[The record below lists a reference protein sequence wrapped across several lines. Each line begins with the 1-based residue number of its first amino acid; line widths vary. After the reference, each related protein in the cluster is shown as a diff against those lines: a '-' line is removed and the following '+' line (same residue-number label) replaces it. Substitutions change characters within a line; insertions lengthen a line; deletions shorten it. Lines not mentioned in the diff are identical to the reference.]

1 MISHHQQPYRNSG
14 IYSFRSFFLFIV
26 FWTCGF
32 GLWGQSITVRVT
44 SAENGKPL
52 YHAYVQNVRTGEM
65 NSADEAGILRM
76 TANIGDSIRLSYVG
90 FQDSIVVVKNDVT
103 FYKIALKIQALETV
117 VIFSEEPFNRRA
129 SLGVQEAPMEFLTA
143 VPSLT
148 GDADIMKTITFL
160 PGVSEGR
167 EGYSHLFVRGG
178 GQDQNL
184 ILYDGATLYNVNH
197 FGGFISMFHSDIIQ
211 SVDFYKSHWPSRF
224 GGKLSSVMDIRS
236 RSGDFKEY
244 RQSIDLGIIYAKANA
259 TGPLLK
265 NKISY
270 SVGAR
275 RTFIDLITGPLIR
288 KRKREQRLGAPN
300 IIVHD
305 FNPRIDFRI
314 KSNQYLSISGI
325 HALDRF
331 YYFDA
336 SQYAEDDEYR
346 IRNRALA
353 ANYALYFRNTTLKAH
368 ASVSDYLHFFDEERT
383 ARNQIYIYPDIYPD
397 GVLETIT
404 NNRNSGNTIE
414 TQKLV
419 LSGVSKIASSVD
431 LQYGL
436 DFEALNYSIFLDRSE
451 SVEILGTSTLIS
463 SFSDRLTRSHV
474 YSNSIFSDVEYS
486 INPRMRIKSG
496 IRLARYQYGNFVSWL
511 PEPKVL
517 TTWDLTKKSTI
528 SASYNMQQQYSHLL
542 GFTSSEGYFR
552 EFYISADQE
561 TPTSSSHQWSV
572 GYFRTFDRLINNLS
586 IELFY
591 KKQSRLSRFVP
602 TIDEDYSV
610 LHYKPFL
617 HTGGHNRSYGLEI
630 LLQKTQGHFH
640 GSLAYTYGKSQS
652 SFPTLNQGKCFD
664 SDFDY
669 RHNINALLIW
679 KFGDG
684 YKLSCQWS
692 YKSGRPFTLPTSQIT
707 ENEFTPRDFPVF
719 GAINNYRMP
728 AYHRLDLS
736 LDRAWTT
743 QKKGK
748 NQWFGISVYNA
759 YDRVNPFFAAPDGE
773 DLKIYGFFPIIPSFH
788 FGFEL

>member
-1 MISHHQQPYRNSG
+1 MIFHHQQIFRTSG
-14 IYSFRSFFLFIV
+14 PFSFRRFLIFVV
-26 FWTCGF
+26 FCF
-32 GLWGQSITVRVT
+32 LSRGLSGQNITVRVV

-52 YHAYVQNVRTGEM
+52 YHAYVQNIGTGELK
-65 NSADEAGILRM
+65 STDEAGISRISA
-76 TANIGDSIRLSYVG
+76 TVGDSIQVSYVG
-90 FQDSIVVVKNDVT
+90 FRDSIFIVKKDT
-103 FYKIALKIQALETV
+103 AFYEIEVHTQALETV
-117 VIFSEEPFNRRA
+117 VIFAEEPFNRRA
-129 SLGVQEAPMEFLTA
+129 SLGVQETPMEFLTA

-148 GDADIMKTITFL
+148 GDADLMKTITFL

-184 ILYDGATLYNVNH
+184 ILFDGATLYNVNH
-197 FGGFISMFHSDIIQ
+197 FGGFISMFHPDIIQ
-211 SVDFYKSHWPSRF
+211 SVDFYKSHWPSSF

-236 RSGDFKEY
+236 RSGDFKEHH
-244 RQSIDLGIIYAKANA
+244 QSIDLGIIYAKANA

-305 FNPRIDFRI
+305 FNPRIDFHI
-314 KSNQYLSISGI
+314 KANQYLSISGI
-325 HALDRF
+325 HSLDRF

-368 ASVSDYLHFFDEERT
+368 ASVSDYLHFFDETRT
-383 ARNQIYIYPDIYPD
+383 VRNQIYIYPDKYPD
-397 GVLETIT
+397 GVYETNI
-404 NNRNSGNTIE
+404 NNRYSGNTIE
-414 TQKLV
+414 TKKLS
-419 LSGVSKIASSVD
+419 LSGESNIASSLSV
-431 LQYGL
+431 QYGL

-451 SVEILGTSTLIS
+451 SVEILETSTLIS
-463 SFSDRLTRSHV
+463 SLSDRLTRNNV
-474 YSNSIFSDVEYS
+474 YANSIYSDVEYS
-486 INPRMRIKSG
+486 INPKVRIRSG
-496 IRLARYQYGNFVSWL
+496 IRLARYQYGDFIKWL
-511 PEPKVL
+511 PEPKFL
-517 TTWDLTKKSTI
+517 TTWVLTKKSSI
-528 SASYNMQQQYSHLL
+528 SASYNMQQQYTHLL
-542 GFTSSEGYFR
+542 GFTSSEGYYR
-552 EFYISADQE
+552 EFYISSDKE
-561 TPTSSSHQWSV
+561 TPTSLSHQWSV

-591 KKQSRLSRFVP
+591 KKQSNLSRFVP

-610 LHYKPFL
+610 LHYRPYL
-617 HTGGHNRSYGLEI
+617 HTMGDSRSYGLEI
-630 LLQKTQGHFH
+630 LLQKTQGNFH
-640 GSLAYTYGKSQS
+640 GSLAYTYGKSHT
-652 SFPTLNQGKCFD
+652 SFPTLNQGSRFY

-669 RHNINALLIW
+669 RHNFNALLIW

-684 YKLSCQWS
+684 FKLSGQWT

-707 ENEFTPRDFPVF
+707 ENEFTPRDFQVF

-736 LDRAWTT
+736 IDKEWIT
-743 QKKGK
+743 QKKRK
-748 NQWFGISVYNA
+748 KQWFGISVYNA
-759 YDRVNPFFAAPDGE
+759 YDRVNPFFAAPDGK

-788 FGFEL
+788 FGFEP